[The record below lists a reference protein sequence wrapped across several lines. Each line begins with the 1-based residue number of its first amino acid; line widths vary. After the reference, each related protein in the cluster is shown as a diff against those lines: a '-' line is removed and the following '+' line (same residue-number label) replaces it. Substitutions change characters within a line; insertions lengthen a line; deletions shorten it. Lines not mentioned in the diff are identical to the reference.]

1 MKRSEMLFRA
11 GMISAQVFTIVLSLA
26 LVLISSEVN
35 TVAWLP
41 YCLAS
46 LAAAYFLGYPIG
58 KLLGNADKS
67 DFAAPELAR
76 ILYSRETQK

>member
-26 LVLISSEVN
+26 LVILGTKIN
-35 TVAWLP
+35 TAAWLP

-46 LAAAYFLGYPIG
+46 LSAAYFLGYPIG
-58 KLLGNADKS
+58 KLLGNADES